1 MRDDIE
7 GEIPVAPGVS
17 ELVCRRSPQ
26 RDATKDER
34 AGVVGEFL
42 FAVSAFLT
50 HEADGIEFFDLALRE
65 TDSWKHGLK
74 RAEGRGLRGGRWS
87 GSSLGTLVPNV
98 RKP

>member
-26 RDATKDER
+26 RDATEDER

-42 FAVSAFLT
+42 FAVSAFLA

-65 TDSWKHGLK
+65 TDRWKHGLK
-74 RAEGRGLRGGRWS
+74 RAER
-87 GSSLGTLVPNV
+87 
-98 RKP
+98 